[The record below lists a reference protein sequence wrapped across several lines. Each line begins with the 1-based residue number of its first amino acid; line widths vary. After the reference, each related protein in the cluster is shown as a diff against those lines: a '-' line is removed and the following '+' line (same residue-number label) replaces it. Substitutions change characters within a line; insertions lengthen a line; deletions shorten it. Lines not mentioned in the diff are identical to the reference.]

1 MATTTNTRNYSSIYN
16 IKDFVRN
23 SIIPKY
29 FDMTKISDMNM
40 GLMGVTVDLA
50 TTTAEDTFNVVT
62 TMIKEMFPN
71 TAELP
76 ESIYSYAA
84 LFQLDEMFATPASL
98 ESILLIREDDIIN
111 FAEIENNNTIF
122 TLDRALVIDIKGI
135 QYALDYDVKILV
147 KKYKG
152 DYIFT
157 CRYDTA
163 FTNSLNA
170 NNTAPYIKHTR
181 FDAGE
186 ENGGKYL
193 GLMVKLHQVTEMQY
207 EEIIVSNSVLNNPK
221 IEIEYDGQLAN
232 FEAFYKAPDSNEF
245 VQLEKRLK
253 NSTDSSSPF
262 CFYTFRDDK
271 TLEISFS
278 TKYGAFKPD
287 FNSTIRVNYYTTLGS
302 EGNFDKYTGNTDEI
316 ICTPYS
322 DVYSYN
328 NSLNLHCVPQTASI
342 GGVDT
347 LSLSALKNLVNEKFS
362 TINTVTT
369 ENDLVL
375 YFNNTKYRTGT
386 DVLFL
391 KKRDDVFERLF
402 TSYNLFKDSNEEI
415 FYTNTLDTIINLTD
429 IEETTDFYLIKPG
442 RLFTYYDDSVDTA
455 ILQPDYIDAVAKTAT
470 AKELR
475 DKNNFRYSNPY
486 LITIHRGNVDN
497 VGFFLNSINQ
507 DSYVNYTYINNS
519 SPNQFICN
527 TVHLE
532 RNAIYGENKNRY
544 TFTIEL
550 MCASDPTEP
559 LFDEDGMWLDKLKV
573 KNFFT
578 NKEGNEICYMNLDYK
593 SYDEETKIYTFEGYI
608 TTDDTVSLSGTMKV
622 ENVYDII
629 TNELTPTLIPYINQK
644 MVIGSFFVNS
654 EGLENTNRYRDIPDV
669 ADYLNTNIYS
679 TIDDPITLLYP
690 FDIIRSQ
697 MEYIELGEEGSG
709 QFAAKLKF
717 VPLVFMD
724 DLLITN
730 KYNDLLSRLVNQ
742 YKFLNEILTVLEN
755 NYSIDMKF
763 FNTYGRARIITNDY
777 YDLLDRVNC
786 SITMDLAL
794 YAGTDSDT
802 ILTNVRS
809 YISSFVDS
817 LNISGDTSIK
827 ISNLIQEIEN
837 EFAEIDYLKFRSINE
852 YGSDIQVLR
861 NVVVDPTTM
870 GKEQIMK
877 FVPEF
882 VSMRK
887 DDIIL
892 NLITD

>member
-1 MATTTNTRNYSSIYN
+1 MATTNNTRNYSSIYN

-76 ESIYSYAA
+76 ESIYSYAS
-84 LFQLDEMFATPASL
+84 LFQLEEMFATPASL
-98 ESILLIREDDIIN
+98 ETILLIREDDIIN
-111 FAEIENNNTIF
+111 FAQIENNNAIF
-122 TLDRALVIDIKGI
+122 TLDRALVVDIKGI
-135 QYALDYDVKILV
+135 QYILDYDIKILV
-147 KKYKG
+147 KRYKG

-157 CRYDTA
+157 CRYDNS
-163 FTNSLNA
+163 FINSLNA

-186 ENGGKYL
+186 DNGGKYL
-193 GLMVKLHQVTEMQY
+193 GLMVKLRQVTEMHY

-232 FEAFYKAPDSNEF
+232 FEAFYKAPDSTEF

-253 NSTDSSSPF
+253 NSSDSSSPF
-262 CFYTFRDDK
+262 CFYTFRDDR
-271 TLEISFS
+271 TLELSFS
-278 TKYGAFKPD
+278 TKYAAFKPD
-287 FNSTIRVNYYTTLGS
+287 FNSTIRVNYYTTLGRK
-302 EGNFDKYTGNTDEI
+302 GNFDKYTGNIEDIT
-316 ICTPYS
+316 CTPYS
-322 DVYSYN
+322 DTYSYN
-328 NSLNLHCVPQTASI
+328 SSLNMICIPQTASI
-342 GGVDT
+342 GGVDV

-362 TINTVTT
+362 TINTITT
-369 ENDLVL
+369 ENDLIL

-402 TSYNLFKDSNEEI
+402 TSYNLFKDSNDEI
-415 FYTNTLDTIINLTD
+415 FYTNTLDTIINISD
-429 IEETTDFYLIKPG
+429 IEDTTDFYLIKPG
-442 RLFTYYDDSVDTA
+442 RLFTYYEDSIDTA
-455 ILQPDYIDAVAKTAT
+455 ILQPEYIDTLGSKIN
-470 AKELR
+470 KK

-486 LITIHRGNVDN
+486 LITIHRGIVDN
-497 VGFFLNSINQ
+497 VGFFLNSVNQ

-532 RNAIYGENKNRY
+532 RNAIYGENKDRY

-550 MCASDPTEP
+550 MCASEPTEP
-559 LFDEDGMWLDKLKV
+559 LFDDEGRWLDKLKV

-578 NKEGNEICYMNLDYK
+578 NKEGKEICYMNLEYK
-593 SYDEETKIYTFEGYI
+593 TYDEESKIYTFEGYI

-622 ENVYDII
+622 ENVYDIT

-644 MVIGSFFVNS
+644 MSIGSFFVNS
-654 EGLENTNRYRDIPDV
+654 EELDNTNRYRDIPDV
-669 ADYLNTNIYS
+669 ANYLNTNIYS

-709 QFAAKLKF
+709 RYAAKLKF

-724 DLLITN
+724 DLLIES

-763 FNTYGRARIITNDY
+763 FNTYGRARSITNDY
-777 YDLLDRVNC
+777 YDLLNRVNC

-794 YAGTDSDT
+794 YAGTDSET

-837 EFAEIDYLKFRSINE
+837 EFNEIDYLKFKSINE

-861 NVVVDPTTM
+861 NVVVDPATM